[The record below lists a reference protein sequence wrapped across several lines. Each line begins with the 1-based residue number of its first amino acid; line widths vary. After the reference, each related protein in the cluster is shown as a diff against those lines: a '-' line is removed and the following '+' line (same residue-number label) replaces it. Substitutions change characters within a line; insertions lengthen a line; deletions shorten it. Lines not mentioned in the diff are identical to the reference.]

1 MSSFA
6 LAGMLAAIAI
16 FGMTYYTMDV
26 FFGQSASYR
35 NRLKIRLKGLEAK
48 HSISIEKKAIYS
60 DIKAFNEILEKQAPV
75 RKLSRSLRQAGIKM
89 SPASFILV
97 SLLIPAV
104 LYGILSIQEIPVIFV
119 FLFPAISLFAVPV
132 VFLRFMRTRYLDQF
146 GLQFPKA
153 LQTIRG
159 CLTAGLGLSTAF
171 ERVVQDAPYPVNLE
185 FSYLMQQTSMGMS
198 MVDAIGEMK
207 KSIGTLDIQT
217 FAVALT
223 VQQES
228 GGNLVELVRN
238 LEDTINARVT
248 IRKELKVLTAQA
260 RMSALILAMLP
271 FMITMV
277 IQLLNPTYL
286 SALYTT
292 EDGQMILGVTIF
304 LWLFGMLA
312 LRMIT
317 NIRIAT

>member
-1 MSSFA
+1 
-6 LAGMLAAIAI
+6 
-16 FGMTYYTMDV
+16 
-26 FFGQSASYR
+26 
-35 NRLKIRLKGLEAK
+35 
-48 HSISIEKKAIYS
+48 
-60 DIKAFNEILEKQAPV
+60 
-75 RKLSRSLRQAGIKM
+75 
-89 SPASFILV
+89 
-97 SLLIPAV
+97 
-104 LYGILSIQEIPVIFV
+104 
-119 FLFPAISLFAVPV
+119 
-132 VFLRFMRTRYLDQF
+132 
-146 GLQFPKA
+146 
-153 LQTIRG
+153 
-159 CLTAGLGLSTAF
+159 
-171 ERVVQDAPYPVNLE
+171 
-185 FSYLMQQTSMGMS
+185 MQQTSMGMS

-238 LEDTINARVT
+238 LEHTINARVT

>member
-1 MSSFA
+1 
-6 LAGMLAAIAI
+6 
-16 FGMTYYTMDV
+16 
-26 FFGQSASYR
+26 
-35 NRLKIRLKGLEAK
+35 
-48 HSISIEKKAIYS
+48 
-60 DIKAFNEILEKQAPV
+60 
-75 RKLSRSLRQAGIKM
+75 
-89 SPASFILV
+89 
-97 SLLIPAV
+97 
-104 LYGILSIQEIPVIFV
+104 
-119 FLFPAISLFAVPV
+119 
-132 VFLRFMRTRYLDQF
+132 
-146 GLQFPKA
+146 
-153 LQTIRG
+153 
-159 CLTAGLGLSTAF
+159 
-171 ERVVQDAPYPVNLE
+171 
-185 FSYLMQQTSMGMS
+185 MQQTSMGMS